1 MKRIVILVLLVAAVG
16 GGYYY
21 YRHSHASA
29 LPAGTIL
36 LSGNVE
42 AHESVVAFRTQGR
55 IVALPVEEGSAV
67 QAGALLARLD
77 DADYQQ
83 QVRIDQ
89 AALHTRGKE
98 LELAEAGNRVQ
109 DVRASEQTV
118 ADAKADLELKRTE
131 LERYA
136 GLYKRDAVSAQ
147 TRDQADAAFRRAQ
160 AVYERAQQNLSETRE
175 GTRKEQVAVS
185 RATLQTAQ
193 QNLQLSK
200 VRLDYTVL
208 NAPVAGVVTVRQAEL
223 GEYVVPGTP
232 VVTIADLDHLWVR
245 AYVAETDLG
254 RVRQGQQVSVHT
266 DTFPGKAYKGTVTF
280 ISPEA
285 EFTPKTVQTNKERVA
300 LVYRIKVDVE
310 NPDRELKPGM
320 PADVTIEQGR

>member
-1 MKRIVILVLLVAAVG
+1 MKRIVILFLLVAAIG

-21 YRHSHASA
+21 YSHSHMTAA
-29 LPAGTIL
+29 PVGTLL

-55 IVALPVEEGSAV
+55 IVALPVEEGAAV
-67 QAGALLARLD
+67 KTGDLLARLD

-89 AALHTRGKE
+89 ATLHTRDRE
-98 LELAEAGNRVQ
+98 LELAQAGSRKQ
-109 DVRASEQTV
+109 DIRAGEQTV
-118 ADAKADLELKRTE
+118 ADAKADLDMKRTD
-131 LERYA
+131 LERYSA
-136 GLYKRDAVSAQ
+136 LYKRDAISAQ
-147 TRDQADAAFRRAQ
+147 TRDQAHTAFQRAQ
-160 AVYERAQQNLSETRE
+160 AVYERAQQNLSEIRE
-175 GTRKEQVAVS
+175 GTRKEQIAVS
-185 RATLQTAQ
+185 RASLHAAHQS
-193 QNLQLSK
+193 LELSK

-208 NAPVAGVVTVRQAEL
+208 AAPVTGVITVRQAEL

-245 AYVAETDLG
+245 AYIAETDLG
-254 RVRQGQQVSVHT
+254 HVRWGQQVAVRT
-266 DTFPGKAYKGTVTF
+266 DTYPGKSYKGTVAF

-310 NPDRELKPGM
+310 NPNHELKPGM